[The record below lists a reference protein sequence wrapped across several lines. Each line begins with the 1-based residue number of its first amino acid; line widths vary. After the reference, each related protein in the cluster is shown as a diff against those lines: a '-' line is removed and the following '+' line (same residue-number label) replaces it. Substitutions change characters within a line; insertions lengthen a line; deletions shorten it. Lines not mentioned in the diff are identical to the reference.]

1 MSRLVT
7 PDNMRGGGG
16 RGNLSQPQGM
26 QIIDVGREPSLK
38 TALLQ
43 GRIQNLAAPFM
54 YHDPAKQFCFVLM
67 PMELNM
73 GQVEQ
78 QRIIG
83 QMTQSLMRGL
93 PEDAPRGY
101 LLTPKTFFTFQSLVE
116 AILEGD
122 GVTPEML
129 KEQQAKVELLRSLV
143 RITDEAELRATARE
157 NDAKI
162 DGTLFELLSATME
175 ANLQAGRDQI
185 AQQLSDIQKILVE
198 ETTYGA
204 KVGARLKLLETFQKN
219 PTREVLLEQLLVAED
234 AESREM
240 LITIGRQAL
249 DYGFF
254 QALTAKVDGAT
265 DAAAKDKLVAL
276 RKEVQDVRDRVDAA
290 GRAYMQEKTNLI
302 QAIATSKDPLQTA
315 RDNADLIDDAFLQ
328 VLQMNAQTAQQRG
341 DEKTMQAFA
350 AIQEIALQVMAER
363 QPPEVQIIQALMSAA
378 YPEETEKLLHEVK
391 EIADDRLIQVMIQY
405 ADQLAQ
411 NDRTDMA
418 AKMTQIMVQARAIL
432 PKYDPSN
439 DPDAQ
444 PPSGGA
450 PPPPPPSSGP
460 AGGGLIT
467 DLRGGSAPPPPP
479 AGGSGDAPRKPLIEI
494 ARR

>member
-16 RGNLSQPQGM
+16 RGNISQPMPM
-26 QIIDVGREPSLK
+26 QIIDVGRDPAMK
-38 TALLQ
+38 NALLQ

-83 QMTQSLMRGL
+83 QMTQTLMRGL

-101 LLTPKTFFTFQSLVE
+101 LLTPKTFFTFQSMVE

-129 KEQQAKVELLRSLV
+129 KEQQAKVELLRTLV
-143 RITDEAELRATARE
+143 RLSNEDELRKAARE

-162 DGTLFELLSATME
+162 DATLFELLSATMD
-175 ANLQAGRDQI
+175 ANLQAGRDQV
-185 AQQLSDIQKILVE
+185 AQQLSAVQKILVE

-204 KVGARLKLLETFQKN
+204 KVGARLKLLEAFQKS
-219 PTREVLLEQLLVAED
+219 PTRETLLDQLIAADD

-240 LITIGRQAL
+240 LVTMGRQLL
-249 DYGFF
+249 DYSFF
-254 QALTAKVDGAT
+254 QALTNKVDTAP

-290 GRAYMQEKTNLI
+290 GRAYMQEKANLI

-315 RDNADLIDDAFLQ
+315 RENADMIDDAFLQ

-341 DEKTMQAFA
+341 DEKTVQAFA
-350 AIQEIALQVMAER
+350 ALQEIALQVIAER
-363 QPPEVQIIQALMSAA
+363 QPPEIQIVQALMAA
-378 YPEETEKLLHEVK
+378 KYPDETEKLLHEVK
-391 EIADDRLIQVMIQY
+391 DIADDRLIQVMIQY
-405 ADQLAQ
+405 ADQLSQ

-418 AKMTQIMVQARAIL
+418 AKLTQIMVQARGIL
-432 PKYDPSN
+432 PKYDPNN

-444 PPSGGA
+444 SPSGGA
-450 PPPPPPSSGP
+450 PPPPPPAP
-460 AGGGLIT
+460 RPGGGLIT
-467 DLRGGSAPPPPP
+467 DLRGGAPPPPP
-479 AGGSGDAPRKPLIEI
+479 PNDGEPRKPLIEI